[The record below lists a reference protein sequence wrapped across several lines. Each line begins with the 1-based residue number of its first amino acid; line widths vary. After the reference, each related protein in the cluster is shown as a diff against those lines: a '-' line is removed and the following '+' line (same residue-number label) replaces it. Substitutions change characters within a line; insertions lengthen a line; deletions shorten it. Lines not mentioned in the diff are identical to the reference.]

1 MIAAGMPG
9 TLSPAL
15 TGTSADERPA
25 AMESTSLARPR
36 LSGAAK
42 AALFL
47 LLAAASLLPWAG
59 PASALVAG
67 IAFSL
72 AFGNPWIR
80 RTSLW
85 SKYLLQGSVVLLGFG
100 LSLGTVWTVGA
111 RSALYTV
118 VGISLTLALGMALG
132 RLLGIPGPVGAL
144 VSFGTAICGG
154 SAIAAM
160 APVVKAK
167 TEEIAVAL
175 ATVFTL
181 NAVALLLFPA
191 VGRLLHV
198 GQAPF
203 GLWAGLAIHDT
214 SSVVGAASAFG
225 PDALAI
231 ATTVKLTR
239 ALWIMP
245 FVLGAALL
253 VKSEQ
258 KATFP
263 LFVAGF
269 VAAAA
274 IRTALPGFEPAWHGL
289 MLAAR
294 RLLVLTLFLIG
305 SGLTRDVLRRVGL
318 RPLAHGILLWA
329 IVGSATLA
337 AILSGLIAPP

>member
-1 MIAAGMPG
+1 M
-9 TLSPAL
+9 TDR
-15 TGTSADERPA
+15 T
-25 AMESTSLARPR
+25 
-36 LSGAAK
+36 K
-42 AALFL
+42 AALFV
-47 LLAAASLLPWAG
+47 LLAAACLLPWVG
-59 PASALVAG
+59 PAAALAAG
-67 IAFSL
+67 IL
-72 AFGNPWIR
+72 YTLVLGNPWIS

-85 SKYLLQGSVVLLGFG
+85 SRTLLQASVVGLGFG
-100 LSLGTVWTVGA
+100 MSLETVWHVGA
-111 RSALYTV
+111 RSAGYTV
-118 VGISLTLALGMALG
+118 VGIALTLALGAAIG
-132 RLLGIPGPVGAL
+132 RLVGTSGPLSTL

-167 TEEIAVAL
+167 SDEIAVSL

-181 NAVALLLFPA
+181 NATALLLFPA
-191 VGRLLHV
+191 VGHLLHL

-225 PDALAI
+225 PEALAV

-245 FVLGAALL
+245 FVLGAAFF
-253 VKSEQ
+253 VKSDQ
-258 KATFP
+258 KVKFP

-274 IRTALPGFEPAWHGL
+274 IRTGLPSLEPLWKGL
-289 MLAAR
+289 TAVAR
-294 RLLVLTLFLIG
+294 QSLVLTLFLIG
-305 SGLTRDVLRRVGL
+305 SGLTRDVLRRVGV
-318 RPLAHGILLWA
+318 RPLAQGILLWA

-337 AILSGLIAPP
+337 AILSGLITPL